1 MTFRIVTGPLIAAA
15 ASLWLALPAAA
26 EIDIQQVETPLGF
39 KAWLVEEPSIPFT
52 ALEIRF
58 KGGAALDAPDKRGAT
73 NLMVGLLE
81 EGAGAYDAQGFAAE
95 SESLAASF
103 GYDSSQDAV
112 SVSARF
118 LTENRDDAVELLRQS
133 LIEPSFSEAALTR
146 VRAQVISGIRSD
158 AKDPDSIA
166 SATFDAEVF
175 GDHPYAT
182 DPSGTVESVSAL
194 TRDDIVDAWKGAM
207 AKDRVYIAAT
217 GDISPEEL
225 SALIDNLLAD
235 LPDTGAPLPQDFD
248 VRTTAGITVVPFETP
263 QSVALFGQKGLK
275 RDDPD
280 FFAAYVMNT
289 ILGGGGFEARLMNE
303 VREKRGL
310 TYGVY
315 SYIVPMDHAE
325 LYLGR
330 VASANDRIGEAIDV
344 IKDEWAKLAEN
355 GVTEAELD
363 QAKTYLTGA
372 YPLRFDGNGPIADIL
387 VGMQMDG
394 LTPDYIATRND
405 EIEAVTLEDVKRVAA
420 RVLKPEALRFVVVG
434 EPEGVESTEPE

>member
-1 MTFRIVTGPLIAAA
+1 
-15 ASLWLALPAAA
+15 
-26 EIDIQQVETPLGF
+26 
-39 KAWLVEEPSIPFT
+39 
-52 ALEIRF
+52 
-58 KGGAALDAPDKRGAT
+58 
-73 NLMVGLLE
+73 
-81 EGAGAYDAQGFAAE
+81 
-95 SESLAASF
+95 
-103 GYDSSQDAV
+103 
-112 SVSARF
+112 
-118 LTENRDDAVELLRQS
+118 
-133 LIEPSFSEAALTR
+133 
-146 VRAQVISGIRSD
+146 
-158 AKDPDSIA
+158 
-166 SATFDAEVF
+166 
-175 GDHPYAT
+175 
-182 DPSGTVESVSAL
+182 
-194 TRDDIVDAWKGAM
+194 M

-217 GDISPEEL
+217 GDISAEEL
-225 SALIDNLLAD
+225 STLIDNLLGD
-235 LPDTGAPLPQDFD
+235 LPETGAPMPED
-248 VRTTAGITVVPFETP
+248 VDVETTAGVTVVPFDTP
-263 QSVALFGQKGLK
+263 QSVALFGHKGLK

>member
-58 KGGAALDAPDKRGAT
+58 KGGAALDAPGKRGAT

-182 DPSGTVESVSAL
+182 DASGTVESVRAL

-248 VRTTAGITVVPFETP
+248 VQTTAGITVVPFETP

-325 LYLGR
+325 LYLGH

-420 RVLKPEALRFVVVG
+420 RVLKPDALRFVVVG